1 MIHTLL
7 DFTQLG
13 PPLRRTTRRGIS
25 FLPTSLAAIT
35 RKRGRACA
43 APKVTSGRYV
53 SLHAYNSHMGRNLI
67 DQRYEVR
74 TLVGSGGMADVYLA
88 VDEVLGREVALKLLK
103 DRYAE
108 NEEFVE
114 RFRREAKSAAA
125 LSSPYIVPIFDRGE
139 TDDGTYY
146 ITMEYLPG
154 GTLKERITATGAA
167 LGPQAAAEVALQVAK
182 ALQTAH
188 VRGVV
193 HRDIKPRNILIT
205 DTGHVKVADFGIA
218 RAVEATTISQTGD
231 ILGSAKYMSPE
242 QAEGDQVGPAS
253 DLYSL
258 GVVLYEMLTGRVPF
272 EVEIPDDVPIRHAV
286 APPRRPK
293 EVNPEVPEE
302 LDAITMKLL
311 STRPEDRCES
321 AEELIQELQRARAD
335 IPSAPNSSTN
345 GTTAETVLGAPKA
358 STPSPTSPAKPV
370 SRRRRVLPTL
380 TILAVLLTLLAAV
393 GWSLWQ
399 DSGRSSIL
407 RDLMERLPTEAFQDA
422 KRPPSAPEMVRVPTV
437 KGMSERAAR
446 QRLTE
451 AGFEVG
457 VDRRESSEK
466 DTGKVIGQSVP
477 GGKEAKRGSKVLL
490 TVGEGQ
496 QVTKVPDV
504 TGLPYSEAEKRLE
517 EAGYLLGGVEEATS
531 QTVPAGVVMK
541 QDPPPG
547 TTLALGSYVYLT
559 DSVGPPAEGTDETQ
573 SASSAASAQSVS
585 SGEVSGKAA
594 AVAAAVRGHYEAIGG
609 GNFEEA
615 YSYFGS
621 TMRSET
627 DEANW
632 IAGEES
638 SQIQSITINSLEVNE
653 VSGSTATAT
662 VDFSS
667 VNKAETARFH
677 IVWML
682 VKEGGEWKLDHQLSG
697 QRIG

>member
-1 MIHTLL
+1 
-7 DFTQLG
+7 
-13 PPLRRTTRRGIS
+13 
-25 FLPTSLAAIT
+25 
-35 RKRGRACA
+35 
-43 APKVTSGRYV
+43 
-53 SLHAYNSHMGRNLI
+53 MGRNLI
-67 DQRYEVR
+67 DQRYELR

-88 VDEVLGREVALKLLK
+88 GDEVLGREVALKVLK

-114 RFRREAKSAAA
+114 RFKREAKSAAA

-154 GTLKERITATGAA
+154 GTLKERITATGA
-167 LGPQAAAEVALQVAK
+167 LRSQAAAEVALQVAK

-188 VRGVV
+188 IRGVV
-193 HRDIKPRNILIT
+193 HRDIKPRNILLA
-205 DTGHVKVADFGIA
+205 DSDHVKVADFGIA
-218 RAVEATTISQTGD
+218 RAADATTISQTGD

-242 QAEGDQVGPAS
+242 QAEGDEVGPAS

-286 APPRRPK
+286 APPHHPK
-293 EVNPEVPEE
+293 EVNPEIPEE

-311 STRPEDRCES
+311 ATNPEERYES
-321 AEELIQELQRARAD
+321 ADELIQELQRVSAD
-335 IPSAPNSSTN
+335 KPSAPGSSTN
-345 GTTAETVLGAPKA
+345 GTTAETILGVPKA
-358 STPSPTSPAKPV
+358 STSSPPSPANPV
-370 SRRRRVLPTL
+370 SRRRRVLPVL
-380 TILAVLLTLLAAV
+380 IILAVLLTLLAAV
-393 GWSLWQ
+393 GWSLWN
-399 DSGRSSIL
+399 DSGRGSTL
-407 RDLMERLPTEAFQDA
+407 RALTEHLPTEAFQDA
-422 KRPPSAPEMVRVPTV
+422 KRPPSGTETVRVPTV
-437 KGMSERAAR
+437 KGMTERAAR

-477 GGKEAKRGSKVLL
+477 GGKEAKRGSNVLL
-490 TVGEGQ
+490 TVGKGQ
-496 QVTKVPDV
+496 QVTKVPDL
-504 TGLPYSEAEKRLE
+504 TGLPYSEAENRLE

-547 TTLALGSYVYLT
+547 TPLAPGSYVYLT
-559 DSVGPPAEGTDETQ
+559 DSVGPPAEGTNTTR
-573 SASSAASAQSVS
+573 SASSTASAQSS
-585 SGEVSGKAA
+585 PSGEVSGEAA
-594 AVAAAVRGHYEAIGG
+594 AAAGAVRGHYEAIGA

-615 YSYFGS
+615 YSYFGP
-621 TMRSET
+621 TIRSET

-638 SQIQSITINSLEVNE
+638 SQIQSITINSLAVNE

-667 VNKAETARFH
+667 VNKAETAQFH

-682 VKEGGEWKLDHQLSG
+682 VKEDGEWKLDHQLSG

>member
-1 MIHTLL
+1 MWVY
-7 DFTQLG
+7 
-13 PPLRRTTRRGIS
+13 TRIIR
-25 FLPTSLAAIT
+25 P
-35 RKRGRACA
+35 
-43 APKVTSGRYV
+43 
-53 SLHAYNSHMGRNLI
+53 MGRNLI
-67 DQRYEVR
+67 DQRYELR

-154 GTLKERITATGAA
+154 GTLKERITATGA
-167 LGPQAAAEVALQVAK
+167 LRPQAAAQVALQVAK

-188 VRGVV
+188 VRGVI
-193 HRDIKPRNILIT
+193 HRDIKPRNILLA
-205 DTGHVKVADFGIA
+205 DSDHVKVADFGIA
-218 RAVEATTISQTGD
+218 RAADATTISHTGD

-242 QAEGDQVGPAS
+242 QAEGDEVGPVS

-272 EVEIPDDVPIRHAV
+272 EVETPADVPIQHAV

-293 EVNPEVPEE
+293 EVNPEIPEE

-311 STRPEDRCES
+311 ATSLEDRCES
-321 AEELIQELQRARAD
+321 AEELIQELQQVRAG
-335 IPSAPNSSTN
+335 IPSAPRWSTN

-370 SRRRRVLPTL
+370 SRRRRVLPAL

-399 DSGRSSIL
+399 DSGRGSIL
-407 RDLMERLPTEAFQDA
+407 RALTEHWPTEAFQDA
-422 KRPPSAPEMVRVPTV
+422 KRPPSATETVRVPAV
-437 KGMSERAAR
+437 KGLTERAAR

-457 VDRRESSEK
+457 VARRESSEE

-477 GGKEAKRGSKVLL
+477 GGKEAKRSSKVLL

-496 QVTKVPDV
+496 QVTKVPDL
-504 TGLPYSEAEKRLE
+504 TGLPYSEAEERLE

-531 QTVPAGVVMK
+531 QTVPAGVIMK

-547 TTLALGSYVYLT
+547 TPLAPGSYVYLT
-559 DSVGPPAEGTDETQ
+559 DSVGPPAEDTNATQ
-573 SASSAASAQSVS
+573 SVSSTASAQSVPS
-585 SGEVSGKAA
+585 GGISGEAA
-594 AVAAAVRGHYEAIGG
+594 AVAAAVRGHYEAIGA

-615 YSYFGS
+615 YSYFGP

-627 DEANW
+627 AEANW

-667 VNKAETARFH
+667 INKAETAQFH

-682 VKEGGEWKLDHQLSG
+682 VREGEEWKLDHQLSG

>member
-1 MIHTLL
+1 
-7 DFTQLG
+7 
-13 PPLRRTTRRGIS
+13 
-25 FLPTSLAAIT
+25 
-35 RKRGRACA
+35 
-43 APKVTSGRYV
+43 
-53 SLHAYNSHMGRNLI
+53 MGRNLI
-67 DQRYEVR
+67 DQRYELR

-88 VDEVLGREVALKLLK
+88 GDEVLGREVALKLLK

-154 GTLKERITATGAA
+154 GTLKDRITATGA
-167 LGPQAAAEVALQVAK
+167 LRPQAAAEVALQVAK
-182 ALQTAH
+182 ALKTAH

-193 HRDIKPRNILIT
+193 HRDIKPRNILLA
-205 DTGHVKVADFGIA
+205 DSAHVKVADFGIA
-218 RAVEATTISQTGD
+218 RAADATTISHSGD

-242 QAEGDQVGPAS
+242 QATGEQVGPAS

-272 EVEIPDDVPIRHAV
+272 EVETPDDVPIRHAG

-293 EVNPEVPEE
+293 EDNPDVPQE

-311 STRPEDRCES
+311 ATSPEDRYGS
-321 AEELIQELQRARAD
+321 ADELIEELQRVRAD
-335 IPSAPNSSTN
+335 ILSAPRSSTN
-345 GTTAETVLGAPKA
+345 GTTAETVPGVPKA
-358 STPSPTSPAKPV
+358 STSSPPSPAKPV
-370 SRRRRVLPTL
+370 YRRRRVLPAL
-380 TILAVLLTLLAAV
+380 TILAVLLALLAAV
-393 GWSLWQ
+393 GWGLWRE
-399 DSGRSSIL
+399 SGRGSIL
-407 RDLMERLPTEAFQDA
+407 RALTEHLPTDA
-422 KRPPSAPEMVRVPTV
+422 PQNAKQPPSAPETVRVPAV
-437 KGMSERAAR
+437 KGMTERAAR

-457 VDRRESSEK
+457 VHPRESSEE

-490 TVGEGQ
+490 TVGKGQ

-504 TGLPYSEAEKRLE
+504 TGLPYSQAENRLK
-517 EAGYLLGGVEEATS
+517 EAGYLLGGVEEVTS
-531 QTVPAGVVMK
+531 QTVPAGVIMK

-547 TTLALGSYVYLT
+547 TTLAPGSYMYLT

-573 SASSAASAQSVS
+573 SASSTASAQSVPS
-585 SGEVSGKAA
+585 GGISGEAA
-594 AVAAAVRGHYEAIGG
+594 AVAVAVRGHYEAIGA
-609 GNFEEA
+609 GNFEQA
-615 YSYFGS
+615 YSYFGP

-627 DEANW
+627 DEATW

-667 VNKAETARFH
+667 INKAETARFH

>member
-1 MIHTLL
+1 M
-7 DFTQLG
+7 
-13 PPLRRTTRRGIS
+13 R
-25 FLPTSLAAIT
+25 
-35 RKRGRACA
+35 
-43 APKVTSGRYV
+43 
-53 SLHAYNSHMGRNLI
+53 RNLI
-67 DQRYEVR
+67 DQRYELR

-88 VDEVLGREVALKLLK
+88 GDEVLGREVALKLLK

-154 GTLKERITATGAA
+154 GTLKERITATGA
-167 LGPQAAAEVALQVAK
+167 LRPQAAAEVALQVAK
-182 ALQTAH
+182 ALKTAH

-193 HRDIKPRNILIT
+193 HRDIKPRNILLV
-205 DTGHVKVADFGIA
+205 DSDHVKVADFGIA
-218 RAVEATTISQTGD
+218 RAADATTISHTGD

-242 QAEGDQVGPAS
+242 QAAGDQVGPAS

-272 EVEIPDDVPIRHAV
+272 EVETPADVPIQHAV
-286 APPRRPK
+286 APPRCPK

-302 LDAITMKLL
+302 LDAVTMKLL
-311 STRPEDRCES
+311 ATNPEDRYES
-321 AEELIQELQRARAD
+321 ADELIQELQRVRAD
-335 IPSAPNSSTN
+335 IPSAARSSTN
-345 GTTAETVLGAPKA
+345 GTTAETVLGVPRA
-358 STPSPTSPAKPV
+358 STSSPPSPAKPV
-370 SRRRRVLPTL
+370 SRWRRVLPAL

-393 GWSLWQ
+393 GWGLWHG
-399 DSGRSSIL
+399 SGRSSIL
-407 RDLMERLPTEAFQDA
+407 RALTEHLPTGALQDA
-422 KRPPSAPEMVRVPTV
+422 KRSPSAPETVRVPSV
-437 KGMSERAAR
+437 KGMTERAAR

-451 AGFEVG
+451 TGFEVG
-457 VDRRESSEK
+457 VQSRESPEE
-466 DTGKVIGQSVP
+466 DTGKVIGQSIP
-477 GGKEAKRGSKVLL
+477 GGKEAKRSSKVLL

-496 QVTKVPDV
+496 QVTKVPDL
-504 TGLPYSEAEKRLE
+504 TGLTYSEAENRLE
-517 EAGYLLGGVEEATS
+517 EAGYLLGGVKEATS
-531 QTVPAGVVMK
+531 QTVPAGVIMK

-547 TTLALGSYVYLT
+547 TTLAPGSYVYLT
-559 DSVGPPAEGTDETQ
+559 DSIGPPAEGTDETQ
-573 SASSAASAQSVS
+573 SASSTASAQRVPSGGVS
-585 SGEVSGKAA
+585 SEEA
-594 AVAAAVRGHYEAIGG
+594 AVAATVRAHYEAIGA

-615 YSYFGS
+615 FSYFGP

-638 SQIQSITINSLEVNE
+638 SQIQSITINSVEVNE

-667 VNKAETARFH
+667 INKAESARFH

-682 VKEGGEWKLDHQLSG
+682 VKEGGEWKLDHQLYG

>member
-1 MIHTLL
+1 
-7 DFTQLG
+7 
-13 PPLRRTTRRGIS
+13 
-25 FLPTSLAAIT
+25 
-35 RKRGRACA
+35 
-43 APKVTSGRYV
+43 
-53 SLHAYNSHMGRNLI
+53 MGRNLI

-88 VDEVLGREVALKLLK
+88 GDEVLGREVALKILK

-114 RFRREAKSAAA
+114 RFRREAKSAAV

-154 GTLKERITATGAA
+154 GTLKDRITATGA
-167 LGPQAAAEVALQVAK
+167 LRPQAAAEVALQVAK
-182 ALQTAH
+182 ALKAAH

-193 HRDIKPRNILIT
+193 HRDIKPRNILVSEP
-205 DTGHVKVADFGIA
+205 GHVKVADFGIA
-218 RAVEATTISQTGD
+218 RAVEATTISHTGD
-231 ILGSAKYMSPE
+231 ILGSVKYMSPE
-242 QAEGDQVGPAS
+242 QAVGDQVGPAS

-272 EVEIPDDVPIRHAV
+272 EVETPADVPIRHAV

-311 STRPEDRCES
+311 ATNPEDRYGS
-321 AEELIQELQRARAD
+321 ADELIQELQRVRAD
-335 IPSAPNSSTN
+335 IPSAPRSSTN
-345 GTTAETVLGAPKA
+345 GTTAETILGVPEA
-358 STPSPTSPAKPV
+358 STSSPPSPAKPV
-370 SRRRRVLPTL
+370 SRRRRVLPAL

-393 GWSLWQ
+393 GWSLWRE
-399 DSGRSSIL
+399 SGRGSIL
-407 RDLMERLPTEAFQDA
+407 RALTEHLPTEAPQNA
-422 KRPPSAPEMVRVPTV
+422 KRPPSAPEMVRVPAV
-437 KGMSERAAR
+437 KGMTERAAR

-457 VDRRESSEK
+457 VHRLESSEEAM
-466 DTGKVIGQSVP
+466 GKVIGQSVP
-477 GGKEAKRGSKVLL
+477 GGKEAERGSKVLL

-496 QVTKVPDV
+496 QVTKVPDL
-504 TGLPYSEAEKRLE
+504 TGLPYSEAENRLE

-531 QTVPAGVVMK
+531 QTVPAGVIMK

-547 TTLALGSYVYLT
+547 TTLAPGSYVYLT
-559 DSVGPPAEGTDETQ
+559 DSLGPPAEGTGGTQ
-573 SASSAASAQSVS
+573 SASAVSAQSVP
-585 SGEVSGKAA
+585 SGEVSGEAA
-594 AVAAAVRGHYEAIGG
+594 AVVAAVRGHYEAIGA

-615 YSYFGS
+615 YSYFGP

-653 VSGSTATAT
+653 VSESTATAI

-667 VNKAETARFH
+667 INKAETARFH

-682 VKEGGEWKLDHQLSG
+682 VKEDGEWKLDHQLSG

>member
-1 MIHTLL
+1 MWVYARIIR
-7 DFTQLG
+7 
-13 PPLRRTTRRGIS
+13 P
-25 FLPTSLAAIT
+25 
-35 RKRGRACA
+35 
-43 APKVTSGRYV
+43 
-53 SLHAYNSHMGRNLI
+53 MGRNLI
-67 DQRYEVR
+67 DQRYELR

-88 VDEVLGREVALKLLK
+88 GDEVLGREVALKLLK

-154 GTLKERITATGAA
+154 GTLRERITTTGA
-167 LGPQAAAEVALQVAK
+167 LRPQAAAQVALQVAK
-182 ALQTAH
+182 ALKAAH

-193 HRDIKPRNILIT
+193 HRDIKPRNILLA
-205 DTGHVKVADFGIA
+205 DSDHVKVADFGIA
-218 RAVEATTISQTGD
+218 RAADASTISHTGD

-242 QAEGDQVGPAS
+242 QAEGEQVGPVS

-272 EVEIPDDVPIRHAV
+272 EVETPADVPIRHAV
-286 APPRRPK
+286 APPRHPK
-293 EVNPEVPEE
+293 EVNPEIPEE

-311 STRPEDRCES
+311 ATNPEDRYES
-321 AEELIQELQRARAD
+321 AEEFIQGLQQVRAG
-335 IPSAPNSSTN
+335 IPSAPHSSTN

-358 STPSPTSPAKPV
+358 STSSPPSLAPAL
-370 SRRRRVLPTL
+370 SRWRRVFPAL
-380 TILAVLLTLLAAV
+380 TIIVVLLTLLAAV
-393 GWSLWQ
+393 GWGLWQ
-399 DSGRSSIL
+399 DSGRGSIL
-407 RDLMERLPTEAFQDA
+407 RALMERLPTEAFQDA
-422 KRPPSAPEMVRVPTV
+422 KRPPSGTETVRVPTV
-437 KGMSERAAR
+437 KGLTERAAR

-451 AGFEVG
+451 AGFEVE
-457 VDRRESSEK
+457 VHRRGSSEE

-477 GGKEAKRGSKVLL
+477 GGKKAKRGSKVLL
-490 TVGEGQ
+490 TIGEGQ
-496 QVTKVPDV
+496 QVTKVPDL

-547 TTLALGSYVYLT
+547 TTLAPGSYVYLT
-559 DSVGPPAEGTDETQ
+559 DSVGPPAEGTNATQ
-573 SASSAASAQSVS
+573 SASSTASAQSGP
-585 SGEVSGKAA
+585 SGEVSGEVAA
-594 AVAAAVRGHYEAIGG
+594 AAGAVRGHYEAIGA

-615 YSYFGS
+615 YSYFGP
-621 TMRSET
+621 TMKSET

-667 VNKAETARFH
+667 INKAETARFH

-682 VKEGGEWKLDHQLSG
+682 TKEGGEWKLDHQLSG

>member
-1 MIHTLL
+1 M
-7 DFTQLG
+7 
-13 PPLRRTTRRGIS
+13 R
-25 FLPTSLAAIT
+25 
-35 RKRGRACA
+35 
-43 APKVTSGRYV
+43 
-53 SLHAYNSHMGRNLI
+53 RNLI
-67 DQRYEVR
+67 DQRYELR

-88 VDEVLGREVALKLLK
+88 RDEVLGREVALKLLK

-114 RFRREAKSAAA
+114 RFRREAKSAA

-154 GTLKERITATGAA
+154 GTLKERITATGA
-167 LGPQAAAEVALQVAK
+167 LRPQAAAQVALQVAK

-193 HRDIKPRNILIT
+193 HRDIKPRNILLA
-205 DTGHVKVADFGIA
+205 DSHHVKVADFGIA
-218 RAVEATTISQTGD
+218 WAADATTISHTGD

-242 QAEGDQVGPAS
+242 QAAGDQVEPAS

-286 APPRRPK
+286 APPLRPK
-293 EVNPEVPEE
+293 EVNPEVPKE

-311 STRPEDRCES
+311 ATNPEERYES
-321 AEELIQELQRARAD
+321 AEELIQELQRVLAD
-335 IPSAPNSSTN
+335 IPSDPRSATN
-345 GTTAETVLGAPKA
+345 GTTAETVPGVPKA
-358 STPSPTSPAKPV
+358 STSSPPSLAEPV
-370 SRRRRVLPTL
+370 SRRRRVLPAL

-393 GWSLWQ
+393 GWGLWRE
-399 DSGRSSIL
+399 SGRGSIL
-407 RDLMERLPTEAFQDA
+407 RALTEHLPTEAPQDA
-422 KRPPSAPEMVRVPTV
+422 KRPPSAPETVRVPTV
-437 KGMSERAAR
+437 KGMTERSAR

-457 VDRRESSEK
+457 VHPRESS
-466 DTGKVIGQSVP
+466 DVATGKVIGQSVP
-477 GGKEAKRGSKVLL
+477 GGKEAKRGSKVFL
-490 TVGEGQ
+490 TVGKGQ

-504 TGLPYSEAEKRLE
+504 TGLPYSEAENRLE

-531 QTVPAGVVMK
+531 QTVPAGVIMK

-547 TTLALGSYVYLT
+547 TTLAPGSYVYLT
-559 DSVGPPAEGTDETQ
+559 DSVGPPAEGTNATQ
-573 SASSAASAQSVS
+573 SASSTASSQSARSDGVS
-585 SGEVSGKAA
+585 SEEA
-594 AVAAAVRGHYEAIGG
+594 AVAAAVRDHYEAIGA

-615 YSYFGS
+615 YSYFGP

>member
-1 MIHTLL
+1 
-7 DFTQLG
+7 
-13 PPLRRTTRRGIS
+13 
-25 FLPTSLAAIT
+25 
-35 RKRGRACA
+35 
-43 APKVTSGRYV
+43 
-53 SLHAYNSHMGRNLI
+53 MGRNLI
-67 DQRYEVR
+67 DQRYKLR
-74 TLVGSGGMADVYLA
+74 ALVGSGGMADVYLA
-88 VDEVLGREVALKLLK
+88 GDEVLGREVALKLLK

-114 RFRREAKSAAA
+114 RFRREATSAAG
-125 LSSPYIVPIFDRGE
+125 LSSPYIIPIFDRGQ

-154 GTLKERITATGAA
+154 GTLKERITVTGA
-167 LGPQAAAEVALQVAK
+167 LRPQAAAEVALQVAK

-188 VRGVV
+188 VRGVI
-193 HRDIKPRNILIT
+193 HRDIKPRNILIS
-205 DTGHVKVADFGIA
+205 DSDHVKVADFGIA
-218 RAVEATTISQTGD
+218 RAADATTISQTGD
-231 ILGSAKYMSPE
+231 ILGSVKYMSPE
-242 QAEGDQVGPAS
+242 QAEGDEVGPVS

-272 EVEIPDDVPIRHAV
+272 EVETPADVPIRHAV

-293 EVNPEVPEE
+293 EVNPEIPEE

-311 STRPEDRCES
+311 ATSPEDRCES
-321 AEELIQELQRARAD
+321 AAELIQELQQVRAG
-335 IPSAPNSSTN
+335 IPSAPRSSTN

-358 STPSPTSPAKPV
+358 SKPSPTSPAKPV
-370 SRRRRVLPTL
+370 VSWRRRVLPAL
-380 TILAVLLTLLAAV
+380 TIFVVLLTLLAAV

-399 DSGRSSIL
+399 DSGRGSIL
-407 RDLMERLPTEAFQDA
+407 RALTEHLPTEVFQDA
-422 KRPPSAPEMVRVPTV
+422 KRPPSATETVRVPAV
-437 KGMSERAAR
+437 KGMSGRAAR

-457 VDRRESSEK
+457 VDRRESSEE

-477 GGKEAKRGSKVLL
+477 GGKEAKRDSKVLL

-496 QVTKVPDV
+496 QVTKVPDL
-504 TGLPYSEAEKRLE
+504 TGLPYSEAEKGLE

-531 QTVPAGVVMK
+531 QTVPAGVIMK

-547 TTLALGSYVYLT
+547 TPLAPGSYVYLT
-559 DSVGPPAEGTDETQ
+559 ASVGPPAEDTNATQ
-573 SASSAASAQSVS
+573 SVSSTASAQSVLS
-585 SGEVSGKAA
+585 SGVSGEAA
-594 AVAAAVRGHYEAIGG
+594 VVAAAVRGHYEAIGAG
-609 GNFEEA
+609 IFEEA
-615 YSYFGS
+615 YSYFGP

-627 DEANW
+627 DETNW

-667 VNKAETARFH
+667 INKAETARFH

>member
-1 MIHTLL
+1 
-7 DFTQLG
+7 
-13 PPLRRTTRRGIS
+13 
-25 FLPTSLAAIT
+25 
-35 RKRGRACA
+35 
-43 APKVTSGRYV
+43 
-53 SLHAYNSHMGRNLI
+53 MGRNLI
-67 DQRYEVR
+67 DQRYEPR

-88 VDEVLGREVALKLLK
+88 GDEVLGREVALKLLK

-154 GTLKERITATGAA
+154 GTLRERITTTGA
-167 LGPQAAAEVALQVAK
+167 LRPQAAAEVALQVAE

-193 HRDIKPRNILIT
+193 HRDIKPRNILLA
-205 DTGHVKVADFGIA
+205 DSDHVKVADFGIA
-218 RAVEATTISQTGD
+218 RAADATTISQTGD

-242 QAEGDQVGPAS
+242 QAEGDEVGPAS

-272 EVEIPDDVPIRHAV
+272 EVETPADVPIRHAL

-293 EVNPEVPEE
+293 EVNPEIPEE

-311 STRPEDRCES
+311 ATSPEDRCVS
-321 AEELIQELQRARAD
+321 ADHLIQELQQVRAS
-335 IPSAPNSSTN
+335 IPSAPRSSTN
-345 GTTAETVLGAPKA
+345 GTTAETVLGVPKA
-358 STPSPTSPAKPV
+358 STPSPTKPVV
-370 SRRRRVLPTL
+370 SRRRRVLPAL

-393 GWSLWQ
+393 GWSLWN
-399 DSGRSSIL
+399 DSGRGSIL
-407 RDLMERLPTEAFQDA
+407 RALIERLPTETFQDA
-422 KRPPSAPEMVRVPTV
+422 KRPPSATETVRVPAV
-437 KGMSERAAR
+437 KGMTERAAR

-457 VDRRESSEK
+457 VHRRESSEG
-466 DTGKVIGQSVP
+466 DTGKVIEQSVP
-477 GGKEAKRGSKVLL
+477 GGKEAKRGSKVYL

-496 QVTKVPDV
+496 QVTKVPDL
-504 TGLPYSEAEKRLE
+504 TGLPYSKAEKRLE

-547 TTLALGSYVYLT
+547 TPLAPGSYVYLT

-573 SASSAASAQSVS
+573 SVSSTASAQSVPS
-585 SGEVSGKAA
+585 GGVSGEAA
-594 AVAAAVRGHYEAIGG
+594 AAAGAVRGHYEAIGA

-615 YSYFGS
+615 YSYFGP

-632 IAGEES
+632 IAGEAS

>member
-1 MIHTLL
+1 MWIY
-7 DFTQLG
+7 
-13 PPLRRTTRRGIS
+13 TRIIR
-25 FLPTSLAAIT
+25 PM
-35 RKRGRACA
+35 RQ
-43 APKVTSGRYV
+43 
-53 SLHAYNSHMGRNLI
+53 NLI
-67 DQRYEVR
+67 DQRYELR
-74 TLVGSGGMADVYLA
+74 ILVGSGGMADVYLA
-88 VDEVLGREVALKLLK
+88 SDEVLGREVALKLLK

-154 GTLKERITATGAA
+154 TLKERITATNA
-167 LGPQAAAEVALQVAK
+167 LRPQAAAEVALQVAK
-182 ALQTAH
+182 ALQIAH

-193 HRDIKPRNILIT
+193 HRDIKPRNILVADT
-205 DTGHVKVADFGIA
+205 DHVKVADFGIA
-218 RAVEATTISQTGD
+218 RAADATTISHTGD

-242 QAEGDQVGPAS
+242 QAAGDQVGPAS

-272 EVEIPDDVPIRHAV
+272 EVEIPDDVPIRHAL

-293 EVNPEVPEE
+293 EVNPEIPEE

-311 STRPEDRCES
+311 ATNPEDRYGS
-321 AEELIQELQRARAD
+321 AEELIQELQRVRAD
-335 IPSAPNSSTN
+335 VPSAPRSSTN
-345 GTTAETVLGAPKA
+345 GTTAETVPGAPKA
-358 STPSPTSPAKPV
+358 STPSPPSPAKPVV

-393 GWSLWQ
+393 GWGLWQ

-407 RDLMERLPTEAFQDA
+407 RVLTEHLPTEA
-422 KRPPSAPEMVRVPTV
+422 PETVRIPTV
-437 KGMSERAAR
+437 KGMTERAAR

-457 VDRRESSEK
+457 VHRRGSSEE
-466 DTGKVIGQSVP
+466 DTGMVIGQSVP

-496 QVTKVPDV
+496 QVTKVPDL
-504 TGLPYSEAEKRLE
+504 TGLPYSEAEDRLE
-517 EAGYLLGGVEEATS
+517 EAGYLLGGVEEARS

-547 TTLALGSYVYLT
+547 TTLAPGSYVYLT
-559 DSVGPPAEGTDETQ
+559 DSIGPPAGGTNATQ
-573 SASSAASAQSVS
+573 SASSTASAQSVP
-585 SGEVSGKAA
+585 SGEVSDEAS
-594 AVAAAVRGHYEAIGG
+594 AVAAAVRGHYEAIGA

-615 YSYFGS
+615 YSYFGP
-621 TMRSET
+621 TMISET

-667 VNKAETARFH
+667 INKVETARFH

>member
-1 MIHTLL
+1 
-7 DFTQLG
+7 
-13 PPLRRTTRRGIS
+13 
-25 FLPTSLAAIT
+25 
-35 RKRGRACA
+35 
-43 APKVTSGRYV
+43 
-53 SLHAYNSHMGRNLI
+53 MGRNLI
-67 DQRYEVR
+67 DQRYELR

-139 TDDGTYY
+139 TDEGTYY

-154 GTLKERITATGAA
+154 GTLKERITATGA
-167 LGPQAAAEVALQVAK
+167 LQPQAAAQVALQVAK
-182 ALQTAH
+182 ALQIAH

-193 HRDIKPRNILIT
+193 HRDIKPRNILLA
-205 DTGHVKVADFGIA
+205 DSDHVKVADFGIA
-218 RAVEATTISQTGD
+218 RAVDATTISQTGD

-242 QAEGDQVGPAS
+242 QAEGDEVGPVS

-258 GVVLYEMLTGRVPF
+258 GVVLYEMLTGRVAF
-272 EVEIPDDVPIRHAV
+272 EVETPADVPILHAV

-293 EVNPEVPEE
+293 EFNSEIPEE

-311 STRPEDRCES
+311 ATSPEDRCES
-321 AEELIQELQRARAD
+321 AEELIQELQQVRAG
-335 IPSAPNSSTN
+335 IPSAPRSSTN
-345 GTTAETVLGAPKA
+345 GTTAETVMGAPKA

-370 SRRRRVLPTL
+370 VSRRRRVLPAL

-399 DSGRSSIL
+399 DSGRDSIL
-407 RDLMERLPTEAFQDA
+407 RALTEHLPTVAFQDA
-422 KRPPSAPEMVRVPTV
+422 KRPPSATETVRVPAV
-437 KGMSERAAR
+437 KGLTERAAR

-457 VDRRESSEK
+457 VDRRESSDE
-466 DTGKVIGQSVP
+466 DTGKVIGQSVQ

-496 QVTKVPDV
+496 QVTKVPDL

-531 QTVPAGVVMK
+531 QTVPAGVIMK

-547 TTLALGSYVYLT
+547 TPLAPGSYVYLT
-559 DSVGPPAEGTDETQ
+559 DSVGPPAEDTNATQ
-573 SASSAASAQSVS
+573 SVSSTASAQSVPS
-585 SGEVSGKAA
+585 GKVSGEAA
-594 AVAAAVRGHYEAIGG
+594 AMADAVRGHYEAIGA

-615 YSYFGS
+615 YSYFGP

-667 VNKAETARFH
+667 INKAETARFH

>member
-1 MIHTLL
+1 MWVY
-7 DFTQLG
+7 
-13 PPLRRTTRRGIS
+13 TRIIR
-25 FLPTSLAAIT
+25 P
-35 RKRGRACA
+35 
-43 APKVTSGRYV
+43 
-53 SLHAYNSHMGRNLI
+53 MGRNLI
-67 DQRYEVR
+67 DQRYELR

-154 GTLKERITATGAA
+154 GTLKERITATGA
-167 LGPQAAAEVALQVAK
+167 LRPQAAAQVALQVAK

-193 HRDIKPRNILIT
+193 HRDIKPRNILLA
-205 DTGHVKVADFGIA
+205 DSDHVKVADFGIA
-218 RAVEATTISQTGD
+218 RAADATTISQTGD

-242 QAEGDQVGPAS
+242 QAEGDEVGPAS

-272 EVEIPDDVPIRHAV
+272 EVETPADVPIRHAV

-293 EVNPEVPEE
+293 EVNPEIPEE

-311 STRPEDRCES
+311 ATSPEDRCES
-321 AEELIQELQRARAD
+321 AEELIQELQQVRAG
-335 IPSAPNSSTN
+335 IPSAPRSSTN

-370 SRRRRVLPTL
+370 VSRRRRVLPAL

-399 DSGRSSIL
+399 DSGRGSIL
-407 RDLMERLPTEAFQDA
+407 RALTEHLPTEAFQDA
-422 KRPPSAPEMVRVPTV
+422 KRPPSATEMVEVPAV
-437 KGMSERAAR
+437 KDMTEREAR

-457 VDRRESSEK
+457 VDRRESSEE

-496 QVTKVPDV
+496 QVTKVPDL

-531 QTVPAGVVMK
+531 QTVPAGVIMK

-547 TTLALGSYVYLT
+547 TPLAPGSYVYLT
-559 DSVGPPAEGTDETQ
+559 DSVGPPAEDTNATQ
-573 SASSAASAQSVS
+573 SVSSTASAQSVPS
-585 SGEVSGKAA
+585 GGVSGEAA
-594 AVAAAVRGHYEAIGG
+594 AVAAAVRGHYEAIGA

-615 YSYFGS
+615 YSYFGP

-667 VNKAETARFH
+667 INKAETARFH